1 MRIIW
6 DADFKSTWCAKY
18 MVCVYAKTCA
28 LLILILENI
37 ISFFYTYEY
46 SLYSMLQRSFC
57 DLVLTMYI
65 MKL

>member
-6 DADFKSTWCAKY
+6 DADFKVHGVRICKNMCITNPDFRKY
-18 MVCVYAKTCA
+18 RQ
-28 LLILILENI
+28 
-37 ISFFYTYEY
+37 FFYTYEY